1 MIVDSGCP
9 CSLMGR
15 NKLVKLDWINIQ
27 LDEVKSEKFRFG
39 PSKVFPSTTKVKFPI
54 KRDEIILNLEFF
66 VIDSKVPILLGNDV
80 LEPLDGSVNLE
91 ERKLV
96 LAKLQKEVNL
106 VKMPF
111 GILLFLFGIW
121 LWLKKI
127 LMKQTEEISTE
138 MKQMKS

>member
-1 MIVDSGCP
+1 MFGKDVDRE
-9 CSLMGR
+9 L
-15 NKLVKLDWINIQ
+15 NYILDRKELRGN
-27 LDEVKSEKFRFG
+27 G
-39 PSKVFPSTTKVKFPI
+39 
-54 KRDEIILNLEFF
+54 NLEFF
-66 VIDSKVPILLGNDV
+66 VIDSKVPILLGNIV
-80 LEPLDGSVNLE
+80 LEPLGGSVNLE

-96 LAKLQKEVNL
+96 LAKLQKKVNL
-106 VKMPF
+106 VKMPS